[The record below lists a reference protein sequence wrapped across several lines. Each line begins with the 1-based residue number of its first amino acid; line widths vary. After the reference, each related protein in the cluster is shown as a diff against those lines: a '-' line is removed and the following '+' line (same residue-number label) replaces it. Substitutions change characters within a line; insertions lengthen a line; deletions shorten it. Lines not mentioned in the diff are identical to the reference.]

1 VLNQQLYGADM
12 KIACTGFVKK
22 LTGSLGQANFILL
35 EEMLRRG
42 HEIDFYGWPGF
53 NEPKELLVFPNFRY
67 IPVPAEEN
75 AVGGLMG
82 VLPSKIRDLVIP
94 LVNILILD
102 KASYGSLLKEVLRRN
117 KTEGYQVLCFLGLF
131 PPVTTQTIPIVS
143 WVQSAPQ
150 TEWLYIHKLRSKLIK
165 YCGFSPYLMY
175 KLFYA
180 IKLIGAKEL
189 AKNSRLMICPSAW
202 TKARLVDYGI
212 PSEKVYP
219 LPHPI
224 DTSLFTVRKNYQP
237 KQKITFL
244 YLGRITTR
252 KRLDLLLDAFSLL
265 VRERDDVHLKICG
278 STSGIEKGYMKL
290 MKDLPFSEHLE
301 YLGYLPQPEVPD
313 LMSQADFL
321 IQPSEGENFGSSVG
335 EALCCGTPVIL
346 GLTNGTKDYA
356 GNAAFVFDLYTPQS
370 LKETM
375 SQAIS
380 VLESHPEQLAID
392 ARQAAEKYL
401 SVATVTTQFE
411 EILRKEA
418 LKKEICYR

>member
-1 VLNQQLYGADM
+1 M

-53 NEPKELLVFPNFRY
+53 NEPKELLSFPNFRY
-67 IPVPAEEN
+67 IPVPAEEILSASFLN
-75 AVGGLMG
+75 A
-82 VLPSKIRDLVIP
+82 LPGNVRNLVAP

-102 KASYGSLLKEVLRRN
+102 KASYGILMKEVLRRN
-117 KTEGYQVLCFLGLF
+117 ETEAYQVLCFLGLF

-150 TEWLYIHKLRSKLIK
+150 TEWLYIHKLRSKLIQ
-165 YCGFSPYLMY
+165 YCGLFPYLMY

-180 IKLIGAKEL
+180 IKSIDAEKQ

-202 TKARLVDYGI
+202 TKDRLVDYGI
-212 PSEKVYP
+212 SRDKIYP

-224 DTSLFTVRKNYQP
+224 DTSLFTVKKNYQR
-237 KQKITFL
+237 KKKITFL

-265 VRERDDVHLKICG
+265 VRERDDVYLKICG
-278 STSGIEKGYMKL
+278 STSHLETGYMKL
-290 MKDLPFSEHLE
+290 IENLPFSEHLE

-346 GLTNGTKDYA
+346 GLSNGTKDYA
-356 GNAAFVFDLYTPQS
+356 GNAAFVFELYTPQS

-375 SQAIS
+375 SHAIS
-380 VLESHPEQLAID
+380 TLENHPEQLAID

-411 EILRKEA
+411 EILRKQV
-418 LKKEICYR
+418 LKEEICYR

>member
-1 VLNQQLYGADM
+1 M

-35 EEMLRRG
+35 EEMLKRG

-53 NEPKELLVFPNFRY
+53 NEPKELLSFSGFRY
-67 IPVPAEEN
+67 IPVPPDKN
-75 AVGGLMG
+75 PVGRFLG
-82 VLPSKIRDLVIP
+82 VLPEKVKDILIP
-94 LVNILILD
+94 LVNILVLE
-102 KASYGSLLKEVLRRN
+102 KVSYTSLLKEVLRRN
-117 KTEGYQVLCFLGLF
+117 KTEDYEVLCFLGLF
-131 PPVTTQTIPIVS
+131 PPVTTQVIPIVS
-143 WVQSAPQ
+143 WVQSAPH
-150 TEWLYIHKLRSKLIK
+150 TEWLYIRKLRSKLIK
-165 YCGFSPYLMY
+165 YCGISPYLMY

-180 IKLIGAKEL
+180 IKLISAKDQ
-189 AKNSRLMICPSAW
+189 AKNSRLMICPSTW
-202 TKARLVDYGI
+202 TKDRLVDYGI
-212 PSEKVYP
+212 SSEKVYP

-237 KQKITFL
+237 KKKITFL

-356 GNAAFVFDLYTPQS
+356 GNAAFVFDSYTPQS